1 MSEVLQDSL
10 TRVVA
15 ELVATATDGTV
26 DADSAQRSEQSFA
39 DAGMTSLAFLRLVDA
54 LEIRYGVEIDL
65 EHDLDQLRTV
75 AGIVAYLRNQ
85 GVADA

>member
-85 GVADA
+85 GVSDA

>member
-1 MSEVLQDSL
+1 MSDVLQDSL
-10 TRVVA
+10 TKTVA
-15 ELVATATDGTV
+15 EMVAKATDGTV
-26 DADSAQRSEQSFA
+26 DAETAQRSDQTFA

-65 EHDLDQLRTV
+65 ENDLDHMRTV
-75 AGIVAYLRNQ
+75 PAIVAYLRNQ

>member
-10 TRVVA
+10 TTTVA
-15 ELVATATDGTV
+15 EMVAKATDGTV
-26 DADSAQRSEQSFA
+26 DAETARRCDQTFA

-65 EHDLDQLRTV
+65 ETDLDHMRTV
-75 AGIVAYLRNQ
+75 AAIVAYLRNN
-85 GVADA
+85 GVAEA